1 VQCEWIVHKDA
12 DELLIL
18 QALFDTA
25 NVMAVFSEWSA
36 TVSVDDLLGLPCG
49 PSAVS
54 ASSLHLTLPLL
65 VLVLLLPGA
74 AAGIVVVVLPTLS
87 ASVRMTRGPACMHP
101 HLLLPASQHRSRTM

>member
-1 VQCEWIVHKDA
+1 MQCEWIVHKDA

-36 TVSVDDLLGLPCG
+36 TVRVDDLLGLPCG
-49 PSAVS
+49 PFAVS

-65 VLVLLLPGA
+65 VLVLLLL
-74 AAGIVVVVLPTLS
+74 V
-87 ASVRMTRGPACMHP
+87 
-101 HLLLPASQHRSRTM
+101 LLLVLWLLFCPYSLQVCA